1 MIFVHNLKIKF
12 LFLGMQKF
20 IISITLLAFLV
31 FPELVQGQTSFGIRG
46 GYSVSSMS
54 YRYSPSRPTVRTS
67 GISAPTFAFVME
79 HFAGKNAGIQVE
91 IQYLTLGFSQTDTV
105 LTGTN
110 RTELNYLKVP
120 VLSNFYAGK
129 GGRFHIKIGP
139 HFGYLLNAT
148 DISRDFEGSTFL
160 PTYGSHGDDPRK
172 FMYGLTAGAGLSKLF
187 GKSTIEG
194 DVRFSYELGRPETQD
209 RIFDM
214 NSTNIEFTLTYLFQA
229 LKSKAQN

>member
-1 MIFVHNLKIKF
+1 
-12 LFLGMQKF
+12 MQKLIF
-20 IISITLLAFLV
+20 TISIIALLSLPILV
-31 FPELVQGQTSFGIRG
+31 NGQTSFGIRG

-54 YRYSPSRPTVRTS
+54 YRYSAGRPAVRTG

-79 HFAGKNAGIQVE
+79 HFAGKNAGIQIE
-91 IQYLTLGFSQTDTV
+91 IQYLTLGYTQTDTLLV
-105 LTGTN
+105 GTN
-110 RTELNYLKVP
+110 QTELNYLKMP

-148 DISRDFEGSTFL
+148 DIQRDFEGPLFL
-160 PTYGSHGDDPRK
+160 PTYGTPEDNPRK

-187 GKSTIEG
+187 GKSTLEA
-194 DVRFSYELGRPETQD
+194 DLRFSYEFGRPETLD

-214 NSTNIEFTLTYLFQA
+214 NSTNIELTLTYLFRVA
-229 LKSKAQN
+229 KLKTQK

>member
-1 MIFVHNLKIKF
+1 
-12 LFLGMQKF
+12 MQKLIF
-20 IISITLLAFLV
+20 TISIIALLSLPILV
-31 FPELVQGQTSFGIRG
+31 NGQTSFGIRG

-54 YRYSPSRPTVRTS
+54 YRYSAGRPAVRTG

-79 HFAGKNAGIQVE
+79 HFAGKNAGIQIE
-91 IQYLTLGFSQTDTV
+91 IQYLTLGYTQTDTLLV
-105 LTGTN
+105 GTN
-110 RTELNYLKVP
+110 QTELNYLKMP

-148 DISRDFEGSTFL
+148 DVQRDFEGPLFL
-160 PTYGSHGDDPRK
+160 PTYGTPEDNPRK

-187 GKSTIEG
+187 GKSTLEA
-194 DVRFSYELGRPETQD
+194 DLRFSYEFGRPETLD

-214 NSTNIEFTLTYLFQA
+214 NSTNIELTLTYLFRVA
-229 LKSKAQN
+229 KLKTQK

>member
-1 MIFVHNLKIKF
+1 
-12 LFLGMQKF
+12 MQKF
-20 IISITLLAFLV
+20 IFTISIIAMLTLPVLV
-31 FPELVQGQTSFGIRG
+31 KGQTSFGIRG

-54 YRYSPSRPTVRTS
+54 YRYSAGRPAVRTG

-79 HFAGKNAGIQVE
+79 HFAGKNAGIQIE
-91 IQYLTLGFSQTDTV
+91 IQYLTLGYTQTDTLLV
-105 LTGTN
+105 GTN
-110 RTELNYLKVP
+110 QTELNYLKMP

-148 DISRDFEGSTFL
+148 DVQRDFEGPLFL
-160 PTYGSHGDDPRK
+160 PTYGTPEDNPRK

-187 GKSTIEG
+187 GKSTLEG
-194 DVRFSYELGRPETQD
+194 DLRFSYEFGRPETLD

-214 NSTNIEFTLTYLFQA
+214 NSTNIEVTLTYLFRVA
-229 LKSKAQN
+229 KLKTQK

>member
-1 MIFVHNLKIKF
+1 
-12 LFLGMQKF
+12 MQKLIF
-20 IISITLLAFLV
+20 TISIIALLSLPILV
-31 FPELVQGQTSFGIRG
+31 NGQTSFGIRG

-54 YRYSPSRPTVRTS
+54 YRYSAGRPAVRTG

-79 HFAGKNAGIQVE
+79 HFAGKNAGIQIE
-91 IQYLTLGFSQTDTV
+91 IQYLTLGYIQTDTLLV
-105 LTGTN
+105 GTN
-110 RTELNYLKVP
+110 QTELNYLKMP

-148 DISRDFEGSTFL
+148 DVQRDFEGPLFL
-160 PTYGSHGDDPRK
+160 PTYGTPEDNPRK

-187 GKSTIEG
+187 GKSTLEA
-194 DVRFSYELGRPETQD
+194 DLRFSYEFGRPETLD

-214 NSTNIEFTLTYLFQA
+214 NSTNIELTLTYLFRVA
-229 LKSKAQN
+229 KLKTQK